1 MSREGALD
9 PGGRIKGMA
18 NTKRPSTSRRDRK
31 ESGDLRKR
39 ILEAF
44 AGHWSEEGHPPR
56 SAGRFCKGLGIT
68 EAVFFKHFPSLH
80 AVEKAL
86 WRDWISS
93 IITTM
98 EEGEDWGEFTARER
112 YLAFL
117 FALTQSASES
127 RSLLLERFHDIS
139 PLSHPAALEGLRGEF
154 LDFAHRIVERGRETG
169 EVADRWGLTGLYPGI
184 LYIHLRW
191 VIDQY
196 LKDESEGFERTDA
209 FIEKTVTLA
218 FDLFRSQAL
227 DSAADLLRFLLPG
240 NPWNGCSGKGK

>member
-1 MSREGALD
+1 M
-9 PGGRIKGMA
+9 P
-18 NTKRPSTSRRDRK
+18 TKRPSRSKTSAGSK
-31 ESGDLRKR
+31 TGSTAGLRAT

-44 AGHWSEEGHPPR
+44 ATHWSEEGHPPR
-56 SAGRFCKGLGIT
+56 SVARFCKGLGIT

-80 AVEKAL
+80 AVEKAF
-86 WRDWISS
+86 WRDWISGVIS
-93 IITTM
+93 AVEHGDDW
-98 EEGEDWGEFTARER
+98 EEFASRER

-117 FALTQSASES
+117 FALTQSATER
-127 RSLLLERFHDIS
+127 RSLLLERFHEVS
-139 PLSHPAALEGLRGEF
+139 PLSHPGALEGMRSEF
-154 LDFAHRIVERGRETG
+154 LEFAHRLIDHGRETG
-169 EVADRWGLTGLYPGI
+169 EIADRRGLTSLYPGI
-184 LYIHLRW
+184 LYVHLRW
-191 VIDQY
+191 GIDQW

>member
-1 MSREGALD
+1 MAKARVKKPSSGREA
-9 PGGRIKGMA
+9 
-18 NTKRPSTSRRDRK
+18 
-31 ESGDLRKR
+31 
-39 ILEAF
+39 ILNAF
-44 AGHWSEEGHPPR
+44 ATRWSEEFVPSR
-56 SAGRFCKGLGIT
+56 SVARFCKETGIA

-80 AVEKAL
+80 ALEKAFWRHWISGVISAVEKGN
-86 WRDWISS
+86 DW
-93 IITTM
+93 
-98 EEGEDWGEFTARER
+98 EEFAARER

-117 FALTQSASES
+117 FALVQSANER

-139 PLSHPAALEGLRGEF
+139 PLTHPGALEGLRAEF
-154 LDFAHRIVERGRETG
+154 LDFAHRIVDRGRETG
-169 EVADRWGLTGLYPGI
+169 EIADRRGITSLYPGI
-184 LYIHLRW
+184 LYVHLRW

>member
-1 MSREGALD
+1 
-9 PGGRIKGMA
+9 MA
-18 NTKRPSTSRRDRK
+18 TKRTTKAGSRA
-31 ESGDLRKR
+31 SGSATGDLRKK
-39 ILEAF
+39 ILTAF
-44 AGHWSEEGHPPR
+44 ATHWSEEGHAPR
-56 SAGRFCKGLGIT
+56 SVSRFCKELVIT
-68 EAVFFKHFPSLH
+68 EAVFYKHFPSLH

-93 IITTM
+93 IITAM
-98 EEGEDWGEFTARER
+98 EEGDDWEEFSARER

-117 FALTQSASES
+117 FALTQSAVES
-127 RSLLLERFHDIS
+127 RSLLLGRFHDIS
-139 PLSHPAALEGLRGEF
+139 PLAHPAALEGLRTEF
-154 LDFAHRIVERGRETG
+154 LEFAHRIVDRGLETG
-169 EVADRWGLTGLYPGI
+169 EIADRRGLTGLYPGI

-196 LKDESEGFERTDA
+196 LKDKSEGFERTDA

-240 NPWNGCSGKGK
+240 NPWNGCSGKRK

>member
-1 MSREGALD
+1 
-9 PGGRIKGMA
+9 MA
-18 NTKRPSTSRRDRK
+18 TKRSNKGGSQASGKDSQKVRD
-31 ESGDLRKR
+31 S
-39 ILEAF
+39 ILKAF
-44 AGHWSEEGHPPR
+44 ATHWSEEGEPPR
-56 SAGRFCKGLGIT
+56 SVARFCKGLGIT

-80 AVEKAL
+80 AVEKAF
-86 WRDWISS
+86 WRGWISG
-93 IITTM
+93 IISAV
-98 EEGEDWGEFTARER
+98 EEGDDWEEFAARER

-117 FALTQSASES
+117 FALTQSANEC

-139 PLSHPAALEGLRGEF
+139 PLSHPGALEGMRGEF
-154 LDFAHRIVERGRETG
+154 LEFARRLIDQGTSSGEIAERR
-169 EVADRWGLTGLYPGI
+169 GLTALYPGI
-184 LYIHLRW
+184 LYVHLRW

-240 NPWNGCSGKGK
+240 NPWSGCSGNGK

>member
-1 MSREGALD
+1 MQ
-9 PGGRIKGMA
+9 MA
-18 NTKRPSTSRRDRK
+18 TKRFKKGGSAASGKDSQNVRK
-31 ESGDLRKR
+31 S

-44 AGHWSEEGHPPR
+44 AAHWSEEGEPPR
-56 SAGRFCKGLGIT
+56 SVARFCKGLGIT

-80 AVEKAL
+80 AVEKAF
-86 WRDWISS
+86 WRHWISDVIS
-93 IITTM
+93 AV
-98 EEGEDWGEFTARER
+98 EEGDDWQEFAARER

-117 FALTQSASES
+117 FALTQSANER

-139 PLSHPAALEGLRGEF
+139 PLSHPAALEGMRGEF
-154 LDFAHRIVERGRETG
+154 LEFARRLIDHGTSSGEIAERR
-169 EVADRWGLTGLYPGI
+169 GLTALYPGI
-184 LYIHLRW
+184 LYVHLRW

-240 NPWNGCSGKGK
+240 NPWSGCSGNGK

>member
-1 MSREGALD
+1 
-9 PGGRIKGMA
+9 MA
-18 NTKRPSTSRRDRK
+18 TKRPSRSKTSAGSK
-31 ESGDLRKR
+31 TGDTAGLRKT
-39 ILEAF
+39 ILQSF
-44 AGHWSEEGHPPR
+44 ATHWSEEGHPPR
-56 SAGRFCKGLGIT
+56 SVARFCKSLGIT
-68 EAVFFKHFPSLH
+68 EALFFKHFPSLH
-80 AVEKAL
+80 ALEKAF
-86 WRDWISS
+86 WRGWISE
-93 IITTM
+93 IITAV
-98 EEGEDWGEFTARER
+98 EEGEDWCEFTARER

-117 FALTQSASES
+117 FALTQSATER

-139 PLSHPAALEGLRGEF
+139 PLSHPGALEGMRAEF
-154 LDFAHRIVERGRETG
+154 LDFADRLIERGSETG
-169 EVADRWGLTGLYPGI
+169 EIADRRGLTTLYPGI

-240 NPWNGCSGKGK
+240 NPWSGCSGKGK